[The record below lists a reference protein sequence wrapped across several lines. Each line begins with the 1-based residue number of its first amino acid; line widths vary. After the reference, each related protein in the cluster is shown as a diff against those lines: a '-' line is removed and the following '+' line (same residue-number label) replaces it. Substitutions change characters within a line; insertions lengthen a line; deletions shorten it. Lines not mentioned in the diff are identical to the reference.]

1 MLTKYV
7 IIEGCKLILIGIEGE
22 MVMESKLILVEG
34 IPGAGKTT
42 TARKIKDQ
50 LMAEGKNVVLYEEG
64 MSHPADMAWNAYLKK
79 EEYAEF
85 ISKCTEMWER
95 TEKTISK
102 EELINRIEVQ
112 ARKEE
117 DHVILAYTRINFP
130 EVRYWELIDEVAA
143 KEIFDGRCSLKEFK
157 EIHITR
163 WTNFAKK
170 AFIEDTIYI
179 FECAFLQNHIFE
191 LLSVYEKSDEEIY
204 VYLRDLL
211 STVKVLNPRI
221 VYIEPENIEKII
233 TKAAEERKSPDKSR
247 NDWIDEVITW
257 VENTNYGKNNNLKGI
272 EGLFSFYKERLRID
286 KVMLDKLDTPITVII
301 RES

>member
-1 MLTKYV
+1 
-7 IIEGCKLILIGIEGE
+7 
-22 MVMESKLILVEG
+22 MENKLILVEG

-42 TARKIKDQ
+42 TARKIKNQ
-50 LMAEGKNVVLYEEG
+50 LISEGKNVVLYEEG

-79 EEYAEF
+79 EEYAKF
-85 ISKCTEMWER
+85 LSKCTEMWKK

-102 EELINRIEVQ
+102 EELINRIEMQ

-130 EVRYWELIDEVAA
+130 EVCYWELIDEVAA
-143 KEIFDGRCSLKEFK
+143 KEICDGRRSLKEFK

-163 WTNFAKK
+163 WTNFARK
-170 AFIEDTIYI
+170 ALNEDTIYI

-204 VYLRDLL
+204 VHLRDLL
-211 STVKVLNPRI
+211 NTVKVLNPRI
-221 VYIEPENIEKII
+221 VYIEPKNVEKII
-233 TKAAEERKSPDKSR
+233 VKAAGERKSPDKSR
-247 NDWIDEVITW
+247 KDWIDEVINW
-257 VENTNYGKNNNLKGI
+257 VENTNYGKNKALKGI

-286 KVMLDKLDTPITVII
+286 KVMLDKLDISVTII
-301 RES
+301 NREV